1 MKKQLLPLLFVL
13 LASTLW
19 SCNDQCKETRI
30 TRRYTPVSIALLEI
44 RSSVKTESPHELVRP
59 GKIYTKD
66 NYLFI
71 NEIKTGIHVI
81 DNSDPSNPKFVA
93 FINIPGNGDLSV
105 RNNILYADSY
115 TDLVAID
122 ISDPANAKEVSRVP
136 NVFRNGQFDGAYWYL
151 NQTNGVD
158 NLTIQDYTIDYV
170 TETVTT
176 NCEDSNPSSPLL
188 YANDSWFSPTSM
200 LSSYSPSVS
209 PGNSNGQA
217 GSMSRFALYDKFL
230 YTVSQNS
237 MHLFNINDPAKPVD
251 FTTVNIGWN
260 IETIFPYQNKLFLGS
275 TTGMFIFDN
284 SDPAAPKQISVFEHA
299 RACDPVVVHDNI
311 AYVTLR
317 TGNACGGNQ
326 NQLDLVDVSDASAPK
341 LIRSYTMEN
350 PYGLSVNFPNL
361 FLCEGKNGFKVFDV
375 SDKLT
380 VDQHLLSFNTEMHA
394 YDVISMGKNLMLIGD
409 DGFYQFDAS
418 DPKNLRQL
426 SKIVVKK
433 AVQ

>member
-1 MKKQLLPLLFVL
+1 MKSKLLPILLL
-13 LASTLW
+13 LLVSTLW

-30 TRRYTPVSIALLEI
+30 TRRYTPVSIALKEL
-44 RSSVKTESPHELVRP
+44 RSSVKTESAHDLVRP

-71 NEIKTGIHVI
+71 NEIKTGIHVV
-81 DNSDPSNPKFVA
+81 DNSDPSNPKFLA
-93 FINIPGNGDLSV
+93 FINIPGNGDISV

-122 ISDPANAKEVSRVP
+122 ISDPANAKEVSRVE
-136 NVFRNGQFDGAYWYL
+136 NVFRYGQFDGVYWAL
-151 NQTNGVD
+151 NQTNGID

-176 NCEDSNPSSPLL
+176 SCEENIVSPVYYDSGFMPTNMLPGSS
-188 YANDSWFSPTSM
+188 A
-200 LSSYSPSVS
+200 S

-251 FTTVNIGWN
+251 FTTVNVGWN

-275 TTGMFIFDN
+275 TTGMYIFDN
-284 SDPAAPKQISVFEHA
+284 SDPAAPKQLSVFEHA

-317 TGNACGGNQ
+317 TGNACGGSQ
-326 NQLDLVDVSDASAPK
+326 NQLDMVDVSDARVPK
-341 LIRSYTMEN
+341 LIKSYAMEN
-350 PYGLSVNFPNL
+350 PYGLSISFPNL

-394 YDVISMGKNLMLIGD
+394 YDVISLGKNLMLIGD

-418 DPKNLRQL
+418 DPKNLKQL
-426 SKIVVKK
+426 SKIAVKK

>member
-30 TRRYTPVSIALLEI
+30 TRRYTPISISLAEI
-44 RSSVKTESPHELVRP
+44 RSNVKTESPHDLVRP

-66 NYLFI
+66 NYLLI
-71 NEIKTGIHVI
+71 NEIKTGIHVV
-81 DNSDPSNPKFVA
+81 DNTDPSNPKFLA
-93 FINIPGNGDLSV
+93 FINIPGNGDISV

-122 ISDPANAKEVSRVP
+122 ISDPANSKEVSRVP
-136 NVFRNGQFDGAYWYL
+136 NVFRNGQFDGAYWAL

-176 NCEDSNPSSPLL
+176 NCEDNSGASPLS
-188 YANDSWFSPTSM
+188 YANDSWFSATSM

-230 YTVSQNS
+230 YTVSQNT
-237 MHLFNINDPAKPVD
+237 MHLFDINNPAKPVD

-284 SDPAAPKQISVFEHA
+284 SDPAAPKQLSVFEHA

-317 TGNACGGNQ
+317 TGNSCGGNQ

-361 FLCEGKNGFKVFDV
+361 FLCEGKNGFKVFDI

-380 VDQHLLSFNTEMHA
+380 VDQHLLSFNTDMHA

-418 DPKNLRQL
+418 DAKNLRQL
-426 SKIVVKK
+426 SKIAVKK
-433 AVQ
+433 AIQ

>member
-1 MKKQLLPLLFVL
+1 MKTQLLPLLLVL

-30 TRRYTPVSIALLEI
+30 TRRYTPVSIALKEL
-44 RSSVKTESPHELVRP
+44 RSSVKSESSHELVRP

-71 NEIKTGIHVI
+71 NEIKTGIHVV
-81 DNSDPSNPKFVA
+81 DNSDPSNPKFVS
-93 FINIPGNGDLSV
+93 FINIPGNGDISV

-122 ISDPANAKEVSRVP
+122 ISDPANAKEVSRVQ

-176 NCEDSNPSSPLL
+176 NCEDNIASPML
-188 YANDSWFSPTSM
+188 YANDSWFSTASM
-200 LSSYSPSVS
+200 LSSYAPSAS

-251 FTTVNIGWN
+251 FTTVNVGWN

-275 TTGMFIFDN
+275 TTGMYIFDN
-284 SDPAAPKQISVFEHA
+284 SDPTSPKQLSVFQHA
-299 RACDPVVVHDNI
+299 RACDPVVVHDNV

-326 NQLDLVDVSDASAPK
+326 NQLDLVDVSDATAPK

-361 FLCEGKNGFKVFDV
+361 FLCEGRNGFKVFDV

-426 SKIVVKK
+426 SKIAVKK

>member
-1 MKKQLLPLLFVL
+1 
-13 LASTLW
+13 
-19 SCNDQCKETRI
+19 
-30 TRRYTPVSIALLEI
+30 
-44 RSSVKTESPHELVRP
+44 
-59 GKIYTKD
+59 
-66 NYLFI
+66 
-71 NEIKTGIHVI
+71 
-81 DNSDPSNPKFVA
+81 
-93 FINIPGNGDLSV
+93 
-105 RNNILYADSY
+105 
-115 TDLVAID
+115 
-122 ISDPANAKEVSRVP
+122 
-136 NVFRNGQFDGAYWYL
+136 FDGAAWFL

-176 NCEDSNPSSPLL
+176 NCEDNIASPLM
-188 YANDSWFSPTSM
+188 YAYDYWFLATGMFSNSA
-200 LSSYSPSVS
+200 PSAS
-209 PGNSNGQA
+209 AGNSNGQA
-217 GSMSRFALYDKFL
+217 GSMSRFALYDNFL

-251 FTTVNIGWN
+251 YTTVNVGWN

-275 TTGMFIFDN
+275 STGMFILDN
-284 SDPAAPKQISVFEHA
+284 SNPAAPKQLSMYEHA

-317 TGNACGGNQ
+317 TGNSCGGNQ

-350 PYGLSVNFPNL
+350 PYGLSINFPNL

-380 VDQHLLSFNTEMHA
+380 VDQHLLSFNIDMHA

-426 SKIVVKK
+426 SKIAVKK